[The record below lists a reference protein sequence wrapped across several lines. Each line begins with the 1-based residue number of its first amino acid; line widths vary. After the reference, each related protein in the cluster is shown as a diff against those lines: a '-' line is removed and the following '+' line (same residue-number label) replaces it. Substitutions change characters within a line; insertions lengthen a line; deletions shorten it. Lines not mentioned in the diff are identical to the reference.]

1 MGGFEKHIFLGGGN
15 SNIFGIFTPKIAED
29 ESNLTS
35 IFFRWVQ
42 TTNQFFLPWKNF
54 NPFNHGE
61 LLAVPPVPRNATE
74 ERWSKNSPATGD
86 FSSAVPL
93 YLHELDHA
101 VYTPES
107 GVPRSGTSP
116 VKLISTRC
124 LWLKCG
130 SSNRR
135 WVNDDT

>member
-1 MGGFEKHIFLGGGN
+1 MGGKKKHIFLGGGN
-15 SNIFGIFTPKIAED
+15 SNIFGIGED
-29 ESNLTS
+29 FQFDEHIFQMGSNHQPVFS
-35 IFFRWVQ
+35 SME
-42 TTNQFFLPWKNF
+42 NF
-54 NPFNHGE
+54 NPFNPWKTSGR
-61 LLAVPPVPRNATE
+61 APVPRGQRRKMVEKLTGLFL
-74 ERWSKNSPATGD
+74 ATGD

-107 GVPRSGTSP
+107 GFPDTSRTSP